1 MGFLTSTYF
10 PCKYLTTSSLEI
22 ALKVPIAL
30 MLKNFLAH
38 NKYSMY
44 IHKDSADLM
53 LNLSDACCMFNL
65 SDACMFNLSDACC
78 CMLQLLYG
86 LQYYKGDER
95 IKEFIS
101 DLIAQEKE
109 GGLKNHSGIYMS
121 FISYPCDV

>member
-1 MGFLTSTYF
+1 
-10 PCKYLTTSSLEI
+10 
-22 ALKVPIAL
+22 
-30 MLKNFLAH
+30 
-38 NKYSMY
+38 MY

-53 LNLSDACCMFNL
+53 LNLSDAC
-65 SDACMFNLSDACC
+65 CMFNLSDACC

-121 FISYPCDV
+121 FISYPCDI